1 MANST
6 NKLYRYH
13 LLIDTIEK
21 YENSKYVPSNLGF
34 SWCCDTIT
42 WLWKWGKISEEEMES
57 LCDRMVVIMNMY

>member
-21 YENSKYVPSNLGF
+21 YENFKYVPSNLNFG
-34 SWCCDTIT
+34 WCCDTIT
-42 WLWKWGKISEEEMES
+42 WLWKWKKISEEEMES